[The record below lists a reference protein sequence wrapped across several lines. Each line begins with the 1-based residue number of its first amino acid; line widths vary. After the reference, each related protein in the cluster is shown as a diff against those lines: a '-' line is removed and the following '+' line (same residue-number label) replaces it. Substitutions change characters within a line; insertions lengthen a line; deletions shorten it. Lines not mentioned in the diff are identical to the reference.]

1 MASANR
7 CHRPGL
13 LLSLH
18 WRHNGS
24 ETGGELRV
32 DVDLVVIG
40 AGVIGLAVAQR
51 MARSGRSVLVLEQES
66 SVGQHCSSRNSE
78 VIHAGIYYA
87 PGSLKAQLCAQGRD
101 MLYDWCR
108 IHAVP
113 HQAIGKLLV
122 AVTGD
127 EIPALERLQ
136 VNAAANGVELSWQ
149 SAEDVAAR
157 EPQVRA
163 VAGLFSPLT
172 GIIDSHAL
180 MQSFE
185 AVLLHHGG
193 ELCSNTRVVALEP
206 VGGGLRMSGTSA
218 GDPFTV
224 SARQVVNAGGLFA
237 QQVQAA
243 AGAGEI
249 PPLQLCQGRYFN
261 YSGRSPFSHLVY
273 PMPEVNAAGL
283 GVHATLDLGGQLRF
297 GPDVR
302 YIDRLDYQV
311 DEGLRDA
318 FATAIRRYWPD
329 CDAERLQP
337 AYAGVRPKLSGPG
350 EPARDF
356 VIQDHTTHGIVGL
369 VSLLGIESPGLTACL
384 ALAEQ
389 VAIRLDAV

>member
-1 MASANR
+1 M
-7 CHRPGL
+7 
-13 LLSLH
+13 
-18 WRHNGS
+18 
-24 ETGGELRV
+24 

-40 AGVIGLAVAQR
+40 AGVVGLAVAQR
-51 MARSGRSVLVLEQES
+51 MARGGRSVLVLEQES
-66 SVGQHCSSRNSE
+66 SIGQHCSSRNSE

-87 PGSLKAQLCAQGRD
+87 PGSLKAQLCRQGRD
-101 MLYDWCR
+101 LLYDWCR
-108 IHAVP
+108 AHAVP
-113 HQAIGKLLV
+113 HHTIGKLLV
-122 AVTGD
+122 AVTED
-127 EIPALERLQ
+127 EIPALKKLQ
-136 VNAAANGVELSWQ
+136 ANAAANGVELLWH
-149 SAEDVAAR
+149 SADDVAAR

-172 GIIDSHAL
+172 GIVDSHAL

-185 AVLLHHGG
+185 AALQVAGG
-193 ELCSNTRVVALEP
+193 ELYCNTRVAGLESIS
-206 VGGGLRMSGTSA
+206 GGLRVTGSSA
-218 GDPFTV
+218 GEPFTV

-273 PMPEVNAAGL
+273 PMPEANAAGL

-302 YIDRLDYQV
+302 YIDQLDYQV

-318 FATAIRRYWPD
+318 FAGAIRRYWPD

-356 VIQDHTTHGIVGL
+356 VIQDHNTHGIVGL
-369 VSLLGIESPGLTACL
+369 VSLLGVESPGLTASL

-389 VAIRLDAV
+389 VAARLDAV